1 MALQGGVVG
10 RELFSGAALR
20 GRLVVS
26 GLLGSAVLLALLAFA
41 DFAQLLATV
50 QRFAWPLLFPI
61 IGLTLINYGI
71 RFVKWEYFL
80 RQVGIF
86 DLPRKDSLGIFLAGF
101 TMVMTPGKV
110 GEFLKAY
117 FVRRVHGASF
127 ARAAPVVLAERLTDG
142 LAMVLL
148 TLVGLASYPPLRGA
162 ILGVGAALLALVAL
176 VQVRPAAQRLLGWMH
191 RLPLLSVLAPRL
203 EETYEST
210 RLLLA
215 PSVLALSVA
224 LGLVAWGCEGVAY
237 FLVLVGLGE
246 VPGPALLSQA
256 VFILAASTI
265 LGAVSLL
272 PGGLGITDGS
282 LVGLALWI
290 VGLDRAAAVA
300 GALLIRLATLW
311 FGMAL
316 GVGALLALRRRLF
329 LGPGPGA
336 PGEER
341 A

>member
-1 MALQGGVVG
+1 MALPGGVAG
-10 RELFSGAALR
+10 RELLSGAVLR
-20 GRLVVS
+20 GRFVVF
-26 GLLGSAVLLALLAFA
+26 GLLGFAVLLALLAFA
-41 DFAQLLATV
+41 DVAQLLATV
-50 QRFAWPLLFPI
+50 QRFSWPLLIPI
-61 IGLTLINYGI
+61 VGLTLINYGI
-71 RFVKWEYFL
+71 RFVKWEFFL
-80 RQVGIF
+80 RQVGIL
-86 DLPRKDSLGIFLAGF
+86 DLPRKDSLSIFLAGF

-117 FVRRVHGASF
+117 FVKRVHGASF

-142 LAMVLL
+142 LAMILL
-148 TLVGLASYPPLRGA
+148 TLVGLASYPALRGV
-162 ILGVGAALLALVAL
+162 ILGVGAVLLVLVAL
-176 VQVRPAAQRLLGWMH
+176 VQVRPAAERVLGWMQ
-191 RLPLLSVLAPRL
+191 RLPLLSFLAPRL
-203 EETYEST
+203 QELYEST

-224 LGLVAWGCEGVAY
+224 LGFVAWGFEGVAY
-237 FLVLVGLGE
+237 YLVLVGLGE
-246 VPGPALLSQA
+246 APSPELLSQA

-272 PGGLGITDGS
+272 PGGLGVTDGS

-290 VGLDRAAAVA
+290 IGLDRAAAVA

-316 GVGALLALRRRLF
+316 GVAALLPLRRRLL

-336 PGEER
+336 PNG
-341 A
+341 AGA